1 VNEGENEKKT
11 VIKCEKD
18 KCPLIAEYK
27 ILTVTREKHY
37 CCEVHWMEL
46 GKQVQIVSTMRI

>member
-1 VNEGENEKKT
+1 MNEGENEKKT